1 MIKVR
6 GYMTCREFVGERVP
20 QHIQNLVIRNYC
32 VQNNY
37 QYLLSV
43 VEYAMN
49 DSYLILKQVV
59 NDLNNIDGIGFYS
72 IFQLPY
78 DNTKRLQFLN
88 TVIKK
93 KKFIFFCSEGFEVK
107 NKLDIDKIN
116 TIWLIKKNL
125 KHSLKN
131 FTHFKNKN

>member
-1 MIKVR
+1 
-6 GYMTCREFVGERVP
+6 MTCKEFVGERVP

-43 VEYAMN
+43 VEYTMN
-49 DSYLILKQVV
+49 DTYLILKQVV

-72 IFQLPY
+72 MFQLPH

-93 KKFIFFCSEGFEVK
+93 KKFIFFCSEGFQVK

-116 TIWLIKKNL
+116 TIWLIKNL